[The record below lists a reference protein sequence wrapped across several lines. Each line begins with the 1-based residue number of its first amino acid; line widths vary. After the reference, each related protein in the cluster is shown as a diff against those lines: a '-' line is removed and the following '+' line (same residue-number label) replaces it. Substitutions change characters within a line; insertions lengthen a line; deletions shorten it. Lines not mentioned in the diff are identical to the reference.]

1 MTQPMT
7 QPMTGSRRAGGFA
20 LIELLVALTVLGL
33 LFIGLAQGV
42 RFGVL
47 AWANEWHVTNG
58 NDDFAALDSALRHL
72 IEIAD
77 PGDDLEPAAFT
88 ASGDRLDCVT
98 ALPNAVGAVPGR
110 RVRASLLVDDAHR
123 LVLRWQPAVHARSL
137 RAPAEPAET
146 ELLRG
151 VSRIELAF
159 WRPGGGW
166 VSAWRSGD
174 LPTLV
179 SIRLHFPH
187 GDPRRWPAIV
197 VAPMLD
203 RP

>member
-1 MTQPMT
+1 
-7 QPMTGSRRAGGFA
+7 MTGSRHANGFA
-20 LIELLVALTVLGL
+20 LLELLIALTVLGL
-33 LFIGLAQGV
+33 LFVGLAQGV
-42 RFGVL
+42 QFGVL
-47 AWANEWHVTNG
+47 AWASELHATSG
-58 NDDFAALDSALRHL
+58 NDDFAAVDSALRHL

-77 PGDDLEPAAFT
+77 PGDDLDPAAFT
-88 ASGDRLDCVT
+88 ASRDRLDCIT
-98 ALPNAVGAVPGR
+98 ALPSAVGAIPGR
-110 RVRASLLVDDAHR
+110 RVQATLLVDAAHR
-123 LVLRWQPAVHARSL
+123 LVLRWQPAVRAQSLHA
-137 RAPAEPAET
+137 PPVPAET

-159 WRPGGGW
+159 WRPGGDW

-179 SIRLHFPH
+179 RIQLHFPR

-197 VAPMLD
+197 AAPVLD